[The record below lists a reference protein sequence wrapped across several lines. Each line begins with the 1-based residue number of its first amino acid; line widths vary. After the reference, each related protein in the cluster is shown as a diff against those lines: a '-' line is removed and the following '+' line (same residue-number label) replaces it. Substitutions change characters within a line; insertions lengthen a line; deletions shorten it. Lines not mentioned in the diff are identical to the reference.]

1 MPQIKVEHIEVKKST
16 NNKEY
21 KIVQA
26 GEFRASVWGDVEGY
40 NDLQVGNTV
49 EVETK
54 TQDKAGK
61 TYTNITKAVLVKSEP
76 MPSGTDDTR
85 RSIERQ
91 TCLKTACE
99 NWAEHLPIDDCLE
112 IADKMYEWIRGVK

>member
-1 MPQIKVEHIEVKKST
+1 MQIKIEHLEVKKGT
-16 NNKEY
+16 TGKEY

-40 NDLQVGNTV
+40 NALQVGNTV

-61 TYTNITKAVLVKSEP
+61 TYINITKAVLVKSEP
-76 MPSGTDDTR
+76 AVDDTR

-112 IADKMYEWIRGVK
+112 IADKMFNWLRSAK